1 VEQASVLVV
10 GAGPTGL
17 TLACGLLQQGVA
29 IRIVDQAVGPATA
42 SRALGLQIRG
52 AEVLD
57 RVGALADLPD
67 RAVKALNAHIE
78 ADGAALTLPI
88 GRGSADGRQTMF
100 ISQAEIEAELRR
112 RLTEL
117 GGHVEWATE
126 LVDICD
132 DGDGVVTTVRD
143 STGDRTLRSDW
154 LVGTDGANSA
164 TRRLSGIGFPGTPL
178 YDRMLLADV
187 QVDWGLDRDGTSV
200 WIRGG
205 ELFAVIPLPG
215 SDDWRLFAA
224 IPEDFPEQASTV
236 EVIAAFAPKLR
247 RFTGYDATAL
257 KGVGWTSVFR
267 INRRLADT
275 YRKGRIFLA
284 GDAAHIHSPLGGQGM
299 NTGIGDAENLAWKLA
314 LVVGGVVSGLA
325 ADRLLD
331 SYQAERRP
339 HAEDV
344 LKSTTGALD
353 AIVGR
358 GLRARLARALF
369 FPLTRLGPVQR
380 RMWYGM
386 SQLGVSYR
394 GGPLAP
400 QSRLAV
406 RRGLRPGDRVPDIAC
421 QTNRGER
428 TRLYVELRGPWAVLA
443 ADSATAENLA
453 ISAQQL
459 GIPVVALGRAGGR
472 QSPALLIRPDGHLGW
487 GGTRGRDMVAWLQ
500 RCIVGERPLA

>member
-1 VEQASVLVV
+1 MEHTSVLVV

-17 TLACGLLQQGVA
+17 TLACCLLQEGVA

-57 RVGALADLPD
+57 RVGALADIPD
-67 RAVKALNAHIE
+67 RALKALNAHID
-78 ADGAALTLPI
+78 ADGTELTLPI

-132 DGDGVVTTVRD
+132 DGDGVVATVRYV
-143 STGDRTLRSDW
+143 TGDRTLRSDW

-187 QVDWGLDRDGTSV
+187 HVNWGLDRDGTSV
-200 WIRGG
+200 WIRDG

-215 SDDWRLFAA
+215 SDDWRLFTS
-224 IPEDFPEQASTV
+224 IPEDFPEHASTDV
-236 EVIAAFAPKLR
+236 VIAAFAPKLR
-247 RFTGYDATAL
+247 RFTGYDAPAL

-314 LVVGGVVSGLA
+314 LVVRGAVWGSA

-339 HAEDV
+339 QAEDV

-358 GLRARLARALF
+358 GLRARLTRAFL

-394 GGPLAP
+394 AGPLAP

-421 QTNRGER
+421 QTDRGEG
-428 TRLYVELRGPWAVLA
+428 TRLYVELRGHWAALA
-443 ADSATAENLA
+443 PDWATADDLA
-453 ISAQQL
+453 TSAQQL
-459 GIPVVALGRAGGR
+459 GIPAVALGRADSR
-472 QSPALLIRPDGHLGW
+472 HPPALLVRPDGHLGW
-487 GGTRGRDMVAWLQ
+487 RGTNGGDMVGWLQ
-500 RCIVGERPLA
+500 RCIVGEKTPA